1 MKNFILFIMLLVGMT
16 LTAQTVTHPTMA
28 GSAQNPNATSQL
40 VSTDYTL
47 TNTTVRNFIFTA
59 PQLKPCTQDFVIK
72 LDSLSGNHTN
82 VAVALYGQKSTIKG
96 DWTIIGSAINWKG
109 TTADTVIV
117 ISNATANRYSLY
129 KATLTGTGTGTSK
142 VDTQALKLY
151 QE

>member
-1 MKNFILFIMLLVGMT
+1 MKNFILFIMLIVGMT

-28 GSAQNPNATSQL
+28 GAAQNPNATSQL

-47 TNTTVRNFIFTA
+47 TNATVRNFIFTA
-59 PQLKPCTQDFVIK
+59 PQPKPCTQDFVIK

-96 DWTIIGSAINWKG
+96 DWTQIGTTVNWKG
-109 TTADTVIV
+109 TTSDTVIV

-129 KATLTGTGTGTSK
+129 KAGLTGTGIGTSK